1 VWYER
6 SLPEDLKALTAP
18 VTISDSGRSLGAIK
32 VVENPNF
39 TLAHKNKYG
48 QDYVPP
54 PSPGYPSP

>member
-1 VWYER
+1 
-6 SLPEDLKALTAP
+6 LTVP
-18 VTISDSGRSLGAIK
+18 VTISDSERSLGAIK
-32 VVENPNF
+32 VIENPNF